1 MDNRRKTAPQPARC
15 VLLGH
20 IQFLFCP
27 IIFISAALGEDSYI
41 VRSKYLG
48 ASWPWQFM
56 VCRDTSCDPSDA
68 NYNPPVAGC
77 RAISLMPNM
86 TGMDSSVAACAEAAF
101 ENGFPGFA
109 LQNGSQC
116 LGSAQM
122 LSTYTEYGLSSKC
135 SNGWNIC
142 YSYDFFCVLIYLN
155 PRVAQGWAVFGLTTY
170 TNSLVKSRNGNLA
183 TATPHAH
190 CWPSVSASRHIF
202 LTSRLLSAP
211 AIPFP
216 SCSPLSQLINRNST
230 PLSYFSLY
238 PILLSPC
245 SLVKAVYYFFL
256 SSSTLLSLPGS
267 ASKYKHLADWEHR
280 IKFSPH

>member
-183 TATPHAH
+183 TATTRTLLAFCFRLTSYLSHLATSLCSRHSLPKLFPAVTVDQSKFH
-190 CWPSVSASRHIF
+190 PSVLLLFISDPSLSL
-202 LTSRLLSAP
+202 LTRKGSLL
-211 AIPFP
+211 
-216 SCSPLSQLINRNST
+216 
-230 PLSYFSLY
+230 
-238 PILLSPC
+238 
-245 SLVKAVYYFFL
+245 FL
-256 SSSTLLSLPGS
+256 SLLIYVTFPPRLS
-267 ASKYKHLADWEHR
+267 
-280 IKFSPH
+280 IQV